1 MAELSL
7 PLTDRA
13 RKYGYITWPKARAA
27 ELRGL
32 LGDGDNLTLVLP
44 TGREKRGKVDWKHN
58 RLSVGP
64 SSTRSLPPNIQSI
77 RLVLSAPGKIEIL
90 FT

>member
-7 PLTDRA
+7 PLTDRG

-27 ELRGL
+27 EVRGL
-32 LGDGDNLTLVLP
+32 LGEEDTLTLVLP
-44 TGREKRGKVDWKHN
+44 TGREKRGKADWKYN

-64 SSTRSLPPNIQSI
+64 SSTRSLPPSIQSI
-77 RLVLSAPGKIEIL
+77 RLVRSAPGQIEVI
-90 FT
+90 FA